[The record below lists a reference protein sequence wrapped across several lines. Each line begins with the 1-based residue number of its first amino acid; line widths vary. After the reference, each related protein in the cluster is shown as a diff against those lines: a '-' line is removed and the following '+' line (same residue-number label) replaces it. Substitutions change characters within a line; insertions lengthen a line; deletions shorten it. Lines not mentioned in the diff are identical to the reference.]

1 MNRDKQGRFLPKQ
14 EIGVKDAVR
23 IVYDKCD
30 TVFHG
35 IIFVM
40 DVRRTVRRDGLMDGT
55 IFRELRYLK
64 KEGILNYRCKNA
76 ELSIYEK
83 LPITPTA

>member
-1 MNRDKQGRFLPKQ
+1 MKRDEKGRFLPKQ
-14 EIGVKDAVR
+14 EVSVKNAVR
-23 IVYDKCD
+23 IVFEKSD
-30 TVFHG
+30 TIFHG

-40 DVRRTVRRDGLMDGT
+40 EVRRMVRRDGLMDGS

-64 KEGILNYRCKNA
+64 ADGILNYRCKNS

-83 LPITPTA
+83 LPIKIVQ

>member
-1 MNRDKQGRFLPKQ
+1 MNRDKLGRFLPKQ
-14 EIGVKDAVR
+14 EISVKDAVQLA
-23 IVYDKCD
+23 YDKCD

-40 DVRRTVRRDGLMDGT
+40 DVRRMVHRDGLMDGT

-64 KEGILNYRCKNA
+64 KEGVLNYRCKNT

-83 LPITPTA
+83 LPIITKA